1 LIELSR
7 YISTG
12 RGRSVLGLTRFNELS
27 VKTWRMLVS
36 LLVTDM
42 LMLNYIQLN
51 LEDTGVSTGLI
62 D

>member
-1 LIELSR
+1 M
-7 YISTG
+7 
-12 RGRSVLGLTRFNELS
+12 LGLTRFNELS